1 MDKKDE
7 LRKLIDDENGPKF
20 SRNIDLDGW
29 IFYRRDSFISF
40 KIVNV
45 NNINTV
51 VIQYI
56 YIVNKNDLI
65 KLLSQCINFWT
76 SNDAKFIYF
85 LEHARDANYCKKY
98 LSLLDFNI
106 VEENRP
112 GVWKHD
118 YKSTNGYGRDD
129 IREYYI

>member
-1 MDKKDE
+1 MNKKDE

-20 SRNIDLDGW
+20 SKNIDLDGW

-45 NNINTV
+45 NDVNTV

-85 LEHARDANYCKKY
+85 LEHILA
-98 LSLLDFNI
+98 LSIQVFLIQQLTQYQSQMMN
-106 VEENRP
+106 
-112 GVWKHD
+112 
-118 YKSTNGYGRDD
+118 
-129 IREYYI
+129 